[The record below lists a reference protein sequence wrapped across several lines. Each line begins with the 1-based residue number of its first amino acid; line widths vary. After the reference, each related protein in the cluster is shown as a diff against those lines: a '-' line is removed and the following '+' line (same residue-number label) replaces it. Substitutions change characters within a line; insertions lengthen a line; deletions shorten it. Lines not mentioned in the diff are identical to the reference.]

1 MAEIE
6 FNKVRLLITNSTI
19 EFIKN
24 YGVTFCG
31 TTDFDEF
38 REEYIKSSDTKAWR
52 LFILINM
59 MKDKRLLSVFDPPT
73 NGTLYIEVTEK
84 EWAEEISD
92 QIKLMD

>member
-6 FNKVRLLITNSTI
+6 FNKVKLLITNSTI

-59 MKDKRLLSVFDPPT
+59 MKDKRLLSVWHPPI
-73 NGTLYIEVTEK
+73 NLYVEVTEQ
-84 EWAEEISD
+84 EWEEEMSD
-92 QIKLMD
+92 KIKLMD